1 VKIKQIAVW
10 LLPLILLST
19 IYLAYQY
26 LTFSYTITAQG
37 IVFPYREWTLAKTAD
52 GNLIN
57 SLKNNYNNTITNYTV
72 TEFQRGDMA
81 EFGIREEIFRK
92 AYIEKDDTIGLIS
105 SNTEVRR
112 LLELEGELNSQHMLL
127 AFYASGEKP
136 EEVQV
141 AYDKMILARQQY
153 ETQDKINQRNKIL
166 FERGHIPAEEYE
178 ISENEFLIS
187 YQNYLIA
194 RSQHESLLSGA
205 KSEQLDYIRANISS
219 LEQNIAHLKGL
230 IDAFTITSPISG
242 KIIRKQG
249 MNSEF
254 DAILRVADTTRFVV
268 IIPVELYNIPYI
280 EPGQMIDIIS
290 PMNGQPIPATVVNF
304 DSSVQTINQRQHIFV
319 SALINAQDAI
329 GIFPDMRVDA
339 RIPSGPINLNDYVRR
354 FLNEIYNN

>member
-1 VKIKQIAVW
+1 VKIKQIVVW
-10 LLPLILLST
+10 LLPLIFFSI
-19 IYLAYQY
+19 IYLAYRH
-26 LTFSYTITAQG
+26 LTFSYSITAQG
-37 IVFPYREWTLAKTAD
+37 IIYPYQEWKLAKTSD

-57 SLKNNYNNTITNYTV
+57 SLKNNFNNTITNYTV

-81 EFGIREEIFRK
+81 EFSIKNEIFHK
-92 AYIEKDDTIGLIS
+92 AYIEKDDTIGHIS
-105 SNTEVRR
+105 SNREVRR
-112 LLELEGELNSQHMLL
+112 ILELEGELNSQQMLL
-127 AFYASGEKP
+127 TFYASGEKP

-166 FERGHIPAEEYE
+166 FDRGHIPEEEYE
-178 ISENEFLIS
+178 ISENNFIIS

-194 RSQHESLLSGA
+194 RSQHEALLSGA
-205 KSEQLDYIRANISS
+205 KSEQLDYIKANISS

-268 IIPVELYNIPYI
+268 VIPVELYNIPYI
-280 EPGQMIDIIS
+280 EPGQMIGIIS
-290 PMNGQPIPATVVNF
+290 PVNGEHIPASVVNF
-304 DSSVQTINQRQHIFV
+304 DSNVQTLDQRQHIFL
-319 SALINAQDAI
+319 SALINAQDAS
-329 GIFPDMRVDA
+329 GLFPDMRVDV
-339 RIPSGPINLNDYVRR
+339 RIPSGPINLNDYFRR
-354 FLNEIYNN
+354 FMNEIYNN

>member
-10 LLPLILLST
+10 LLPLILLSI

-26 LTFSYTITAQG
+26 LTFSYTITTQG
-37 IVFPYREWTLAKTAD
+37 IVYPYREWTLAKTPD

-81 EFGIREEIFRK
+81 EFSIREEIFRK

-112 LLELEGELNSQHMLL
+112 LLELEGELNSQQMLL

-187 YQNYLIA
+187 YQNYLIS
-194 RSQHESLLSGA
+194 RSQHEALLSGA
-205 KSEQLDYIRANISS
+205 KSEQLDYIRANINS

-230 IDAFTITSPISG
+230 IDAFTITSPIGG
-242 KIIRKQG
+242 KITRKQG
-249 MNSEF
+249 INSEF

-280 EPGQMIDIIS
+280 EPGQLIDIIS
-290 PMNGQPIPATVVNF
+290 PMSGQPIPATVFNF
-304 DSSVQTINQRQHIFV
+304 DSSVQTLNQRQHIFV
-319 SALINAQDAI
+319 SALVNAQDAA

-354 FLNEIYNN
+354 FMNEIYNN

>member
-37 IVFPYREWTLAKTAD
+37 IVYPYREWTLAKTAD

-81 EFGIREEIFRK
+81 EFSIREEIFRK

-194 RSQHESLLSGA
+194 RSQHEALLSGA

-319 SALINAQDAI
+319 SALVNAQDAI